1 MKMGYVITCNTRI
14 EHVFIGPRQEAEK
27 KKERLAENNFKA
39 MSHIYESRQHYDVN
53 HNWEIVSAPATVT
66 RADEMN

>member
-14 EHVFIGPRQEAEK
+14 EHVVIGPRSEAEK
-27 KKERLAENNFKA
+27 KMEKLAANNFKA
-39 MSHIYESRQHYDVN
+39 MGHIYESRQHYDVN
-53 HNWEIVSAPATVT
+53 HRWEIVSAPATVT